1 MDAPLLDASQ
11 MTSMIDRLSRRQ
23 KQSLLLA
30 VDLALFT
37 FALWVAFA
45 LRRSDV
51 TPETG
56 GHFLWLLGA
65 IIAIRVPIFIRM
77 GLYRAVL
84 RQAGPDLTRICLRG
98 TMASLLVLA
107 PALYFIAPMGLPRSV
122 ILIEA
127 AVSAVLSIGL
137 RESVSHWLQRRTAKA
152 AGSEPVLI
160 YGAGVAGSQLAQAL
174 RLGSKLRPVAFVD
187 DEPSK
192 WGLRVAGLPVHPP
205 ATIQDIAKRRG
216 ISRALVA
223 APSTAATQRANMVR
237 RLEDVGLRVQQV
249 PGMLD
254 LLRGDTSLA
263 ELRDVHSVDLLRR
276 GTVSPDSQ
284 LFRQV
289 VPGRSVLVTGAGGSI
304 GAEVCRQVAALGPKR
319 LVLFERSEYAIYQI
333 EMELGE
339 RFPELEV
346 AAVLGSVLDRERLE
360 ATYRRFDVDSVDHA
374 AAYKHVPLVE
384 QNPVEGIQNN
394 VFGTLTAA
402 EAARDCGVQT
412 FVLISTDKAV
422 RPSNVM
428 GASKRVAELA
438 CLALADKDAQGKPPK
453 TRYAMV
459 RFGNVLD
466 SAGSVVPLFR
476 KQIAMGGPVTVTDPE
491 VTRYFMTIPEA
502 AQLVVQASALG
513 AGGEVFL
520 LDMGEPVKIRD
531 LAERMIELAT
541 AGTNREIE
549 IEYTGLRPGEKLV
562 EELLVESSNSQ
573 PTGHP
578 KIFKAVESGPPTVV
592 VAAALVRLRKALE
605 RNDLVTVYTLLE
617 ELVEGY
623 TAPAEVNDVLERSGA
638 SFSFGQPQAAD
649 EAARSTDRTAD
660 GEGQRKGPRPLA
672 G

>member
-1 MDAPLLDASQ
+1 MLQS
-11 MTSMIDRLSRRQ
+11 IDRLSRRQ
-23 KQSLLLA
+23 KQAVLLVVDTGLFALALYLAFAIRREDITPEFNGHFGWLFASILA
-30 VDLALFT
+30 V
-37 FALWVAFA
+37 
-45 LRRSDV
+45 RIS
-51 TPETG
+51 
-56 GHFLWLLGA
+56 
-65 IIAIRVPIFIRM
+65 IFVRM

-98 TMASLLVLA
+98 TGWSLIVVGA
-107 PALYFIAPMGLPRSV
+107 ISFFYRPENLPRSV
-122 ILIEA
+122 VLIEA
-127 AVSAVLSIGL
+127 AISALFTLGV
-137 RESVSHWLQRRTAKA
+137 REAASNWLQRRTAKA

-174 RLGSKLRPVAFVD
+174 RLGSKLRPMAFVD

-205 ATIQDIAKRRG
+205 ATIEDIAKRRG
-216 ISRALVA
+216 ITRALLA
-223 APSTAATQRANMVR
+223 APSLPAAQRATMVR

-254 LLRGDTSLA
+254 LLRGDTNLA
-263 ELRDVHSVDLLRR
+263 ELRDVHSIDLLRR

-304 GAEVCRQVAALGPKR
+304 GTEICRQVAALGPKR
-319 LVLFERSEYAIYQI
+319 LVLFERSEYALYQI

-360 ATYRRFDVDSVDHA
+360 ATYRRFEVDSVYHA

-394 VFGTLTAA
+394 VFGTMTAA
-402 EAARDCGVQT
+402 EAARDCGVKT

-428 GASKRVAELA
+428 GASKRVAELS
-438 CLALADKDAQGKPPK
+438 CLALAEKDAQGKPPS

-476 KQIAMGGPVTVTDPE
+476 KQIAQGGPVTVTDPE

-541 AGTNREIE
+541 VGTNREIT

-578 KIFKAVESGPPTVV
+578 KIFKAVESGPPTEV

-605 RNDLVTVYTLLE
+605 RNDLGTVYMLLE

-623 TAPAEVNDVLERSGA
+623 SAPAEVNDVLERSGA
-638 SFSFGQPQAAD
+638 SFSFSQPQGAD
-649 EAARSTDRTAD
+649 ESGLATGKAGR
-660 GEGQRKGPRPLA
+660 GEGQRKGPRPMA

>member
-1 MDAPLLDASQ
+1 MLQS
-11 MTSMIDRLSRRQ
+11 IDRLSRRQ
-23 KQSLLLA
+23 KQAVLLVVDMGLFAFSLWAAFAIRFEDLTPDFRGKYLWIFGAILLA
-30 VDLALFT
+30 
-37 FALWVAFA
+37 
-45 LRRSDV
+45 
-51 TPETG
+51 
-56 GHFLWLLGA
+56 
-65 IIAIRVPIFIRM
+65 RVPIFIRM

-84 RQAGPDLTRICLRG
+84 RQAGPELTRICLRG
-98 TMASLLVLA
+98 TAWSLFALGAFLWLYS
-107 PALYFIAPMGLPRSV
+107 PAGVPRSV
-122 ILIEA
+122 VLIEA
-127 AVSAVLSIGL
+127 AISALLTLGL
-137 RESVSHWLQRRTAKA
+137 REFVSSWLQRRTAKA

-174 RLGSKLRPVAFVD
+174 RLGSKFRPVAFVD

-205 ATIQDIAKRRG
+205 ATIQDIVTRRK
-216 ISRALVA
+216 ITRALLA
-223 APSTAATQRANMVR
+223 APSLPAAQRATMVR

-263 ELRDVHSVDLLRR
+263 ELRDVQSADLLRR
-276 GTVSPDSQ
+276 GTVLPDSQ

-304 GAEVCRQVAALGPKR
+304 GAEVCRQVAALRPKR
-319 LVLFERSEYAIYQI
+319 LVLFERSEYALYQI

-346 AAVLGSVLDRERLE
+346 AAVLGSVLDRDRLE
-360 ATYRRFDVDSVDHA
+360 AAYRRFEVDSVYHA

-438 CLALADKDAQGKPPK
+438 CLALADKDAEGKPSK

-541 AGTNREIE
+541 VGTGREIK

-562 EELLVESSNSQ
+562 EELLVESKNSQ

-578 KIFKAVESGPPTVV
+578 KIFKAVESGPPTVEV
-592 VAAALVRLRKALE
+592 VASLVRLRKAIE
-605 RNDLVTVYTLLE
+605 RNDLASVYMLLE
-617 ELVEGY
+617 ELVESY
-623 TAPAEVNDVLERSGA
+623 SAPTEVNDVLKRSGV
-638 SFSFGQPQAAD
+638 SFSFGQPQPD
-649 EAARSTDRTAD
+649 EGGD
-660 GEGQRKGPRPLA
+660 QRKGPRPLA

>member
-1 MDAPLLDASQ
+1 MLLPF
-11 MTSMIDRLSRRQ
+11 IDRLSRRQ
-23 KQSLLLA
+23 KQAVLVA
-30 VDLALFT
+30 VDSTVFAA
-37 FALWVAFA
+37 ALWLAFA
-45 LRRSDV
+45 LRFSDA
-51 TPETG
+51 TPDTR
-56 GHFLWLLGA
+56 GHFLWMYGVILA
-65 IIAIRVPIFIRM
+65 VRIPIFIRM

-98 TMASLLVLA
+98 TVWSMVAVGTIA
-107 PALYFIAPMGLPRSV
+107 WALSPSGFPRSV
-122 ILIEA
+122 VLIEA
-127 AVSAVLSIGL
+127 AIAAVMVIAV
-137 RESVSHWLQRRTAKA
+137 RESVSHWLQRRTVKA

-174 RLGSKLRPVAFVD
+174 RLGSQLRPVAFVD

-192 WGLRVAGLPVHPP
+192 WGLRVAGLPVHPTQ
-205 ATIQDIAKRRG
+205 AIEDLASRRG
-216 ISRALVA
+216 ITRALLA
-223 APSTAATQRANMVR
+223 APSLPAAQRAAMVR
-237 RLEDVGLRVQQV
+237 RLEDAGMRVQQV

-254 LLRGDTSLA
+254 LLRGHTDLA
-263 ELRDVHSVDLLRR
+263 DLSDVHSQDLLRR
-276 GTVSPDSQ
+276 GTVPPDSQ
-284 LFRQV
+284 LFRKV

-319 LVLFERSEYAIYQI
+319 LVLFERSEYALYQI

-339 RFPELEV
+339 RFPDLEV
-346 AAVLGSVLDRERLE
+346 AAVLGSVLDRERLA
-360 ATYRRFDVDSVDHA
+360 ATYERFEVDSVYHA

-384 QNPVEGIQNN
+384 QNPIEGIANN

-402 EAARDCGVQT
+402 EVARDHGVQT

-438 CLALADKDAQGKPPK
+438 CLALAEAGKSTGEGR
-453 TRYAMV
+453 TRFAMV

-476 KQIAMGGPVTVTDPE
+476 KQIALGGPVTVTHPD

-531 LAERMIELAT
+531 LAERMIDLAT
-541 AGTNREIE
+541 AGTSRRIE
-549 IEYTGLRPGEKLV
+549 IEYTGMRPGEKLV
-562 EELLVESSNSQ
+562 EELLVEASNSQ
-573 PTGHP
+573 PTAHP
-578 KIFKAVESGPPTVV
+578 KIFKAVESGPPSAVV
-592 VAAALVRLRKALE
+592 SAALVRLRKALQ
-605 RNDLVTVYTLLE
+605 RNDLPTVYALLE

-623 TAPAEVNDVLERSGA
+623 QAPDKVTDVLERTGA
-638 SFSFGQPQAAD
+638 SFSFGQPTTESPDPQK
-649 EAARSTDRTAD
+649 RGS
-660 GEGQRKGPRPLA
+660 RKGPRPLA